1 MAVDE
6 FKNLGFAEEE
16 AAVGDQGKLKDNR
29 GSISRLE
36 ELRRENEELKKRH
49 GKA

>member
-6 FKNLGFAEEE
+6 FKNLGFTEEG
-16 AAVGDQGKLKDNR
+16 AAVGDQAKHKGL
-29 GSISRLE
+29 SRLE

-49 GKA
+49 SKA